1 MSYSV
6 YRGKDKVDGAF
17 QITSFVG
24 NNGIMI
30 GSIIGA
36 IGQIGTSI
44 YGAAR
49 SSQLNRQA
57 NDMLERQMSGARSY
71 YEGKLAEDYMNRSD
85 VQSVLQKQR
94 ELLDEQYKRARATNV
109 VAGGTDESL
118 ALQKQAANDSLADT
132 MSDIA
137 ASASSYRDS
146 LERQY
151 RDEMNSY
158 TSTQRSLLQSQA
170 NAVAQAASQVGSAF
184 ANAGIGVD
192 SLYSMKKKEA

>member
-1 MSYSV
+1 
-6 YRGKDKVDGAF
+6 
-17 QITSFVG
+17 
-24 NNGIMI
+24 MI

-85 VQSVLQKQR
+85 VQGVLQKQR
-94 ELLDEQYKRARATNV
+94 ELLDEQYKRAKATNV

-118 ALQKQAANDSLADT
+118 ALQKQAANESLSDT

-158 TSTQRSLLQSQA
+158 TGMQRSLLQSQA
-170 NAVAQAASQVGSAF
+170 NAVAQAASQAGSAF